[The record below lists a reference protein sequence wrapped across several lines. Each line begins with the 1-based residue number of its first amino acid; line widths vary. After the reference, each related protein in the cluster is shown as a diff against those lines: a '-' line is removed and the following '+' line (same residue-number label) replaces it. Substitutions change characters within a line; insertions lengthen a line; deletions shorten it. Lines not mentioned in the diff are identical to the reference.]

1 MFNFFLVGDIQV
13 KIQWV
18 KGIVYPF
25 YSSEGANT
33 FNKLENSFRSFGIWS
48 ILFHLKWEFYPLRM
62 RDPLFFDSGK
72 GFVNTIINIWNT
84 YL

>member
-1 MFNFFLVGDIQV
+1 MFNFFLVGDSQV

-25 YSSEGANT
+25 YSSEDANT

-48 ILFHLKWEFYPLRM
+48 YFIPFKMRILPLKNER
-62 RDPLFFDSGK
+62 LFIL
-72 GFVNTIINIWNT
+72 GFW
-84 YL
+84 